1 MVYEGLKQEA
11 VDKLALRYGKNVLPQ
26 KESDSGFLIFLRQF
40 KSPLIYILL
49 IAAIISI
56 YAKEFFDVYLI
67 LAVVAVDVSMGFYQE
82 FRAHK
87 TFVALK
93 NILQPTIIAIRNN
106 QKTLINVQDLVPED
120 IVVLGSGDK
129 IPADGELI
137 SGVNFLVNEAILTGE
152 QEAVE
157 KDKEKNKELFMGTVV
172 LSGSGIM
179 KVQKIGA
186 STAIGKIGKSLSSI
200 KQQETPIQKKL
211 SNFAKNLILII
222 IGIALIIFIVGYF
235 LQGRDPWEMLRTS
248 IVLAVAATPEGLPIA
263 VTMVMA
269 LGMSRILRK
278 KGLVK
283 RLISIETL
291 GATTIICTDKTG
303 TLTEGKMQV
312 VKTDFVKEKYALMA
326 TVLDNDQR
334 TNLEIALLNYAKKQN
349 LPTKNLLDSFERIY
363 QEPFNSV
370 TKYSLSVNQVDNK
383 NMAFMMGA
391 PDIIINFCKLSPGQK
406 QKILQQVAFWADEGL
421 RVLGVAIN
429 KEIKDDFKNKKNY
442 EFLGLIG
449 IQDPLRSSV
458 KNAIAEAQHAGVKT
472 KIVTGDYLGTAISVA
487 KELNLRVD
495 AKNVMEGY
503 ALEKISNQDLA
514 KIINDIDVF
523 ARVTPQ
529 QKLKIVEV
537 LQAQNEIV
545 AMTGDG
551 VNDSPAL
558 KKADIGVVVGS
569 DASEVAKETG
579 DLILLDGNFKTIL
592 NAIEEGRLVFANL
605 KKVIGYIL
613 SNSFA
618 EIILIF
624 SAMILDLPSPLTVVQ
639 ILWTYLICDGP
650 PDVLLSFEP
659 KESYLMK
666 TSPKVFQ
673 KEQFLDSYAKTLI
686 VIISSIAGLSALVFF
701 YYYYKTT
708 NDINLART
716 VAFAT
721 IGAISLIYIF
731 SFKSLKKS
739 LFKTENFFA
748 NKYLIYGVIYGWV
761 LLLSAIYLPILNKLL
776 NTVPLK
782 ITYWIPVLS
791 VGILVITIVEL
802 TKLFRNH
809 KENGNMK
816 TK

>member
-1 MVYEGLKQEA
+1 MYNGLGQEKA
-11 VDKLALRYGKNVLPQ
+11 TELSTQYGKNILPQ
-26 KESDSGFLIFLRQF
+26 KETDSGFLIFLRQF
-40 KSPLIYILL
+40 RSPLIYILL
-49 IAAIISI
+49 IAAAISF
-56 YAKEFFDVYLI
+56 YARELFDVYLI
-67 LAVVAVDVSMGFYQE
+67 MAVVAVDVAMGFYQE
-82 FRAHK
+82 FKAHK

-93 NILQPTIIAIRNN
+93 NILQPTVIVVRDNE
-106 QKTLINVQDLVPED
+106 KKLINIADLVPGD
-120 IVVLGSGDK
+120 IVILGSGDK

-157 KDKEKNKELFMGTVV
+157 KDKSKNKKLFMGTVV
-172 LSGSGIM
+172 LSGSGVM
-179 KVQKIGA
+179 KVIKIGA
-186 STAIGKIGKSLSSI
+186 QTAIGKIGKSLSSI
-200 KQQETPIQKKL
+200 KQEETPIQKKL
-211 SNFAKNLILII
+211 SNFARNLILII

-235 LQGRDPWEMLRTS
+235 FQGRDPWEMLRIS

-269 LGMSRILRK
+269 IGMSRILRK

-312 VKTDFVKEKYALMA
+312 VKTDFINNQDAFMA
-326 TVLDNDQR
+326 MVLDNDER
-334 TNLEIALLNYAKKQN
+334 TNLEVALLNYTKKQ
-349 LPTKNLLDSFERIY
+349 DSDCQKWIRNYERIY
-363 QEPFNSV
+363 QEPFNSA
-370 TKYSLSVNQVDNK
+370 TKYSISVNIIDNT
-383 NMAFMMGA
+383 NIAFMMGA
-391 PDIIINFCKLSPGQK
+391 PDIIINFCKANSADKAQLASK
-406 QKILQQVAFWADEGL
+406 VSDWANQGL
-421 RVLGVAIN
+421 RVLGIAIN
-429 KEIKDDFKNKKNY
+429 KNIQNNFEKKADY
-442 EFLGLIG
+442 QFLGLVG
-449 IQDPLRSSV
+449 IQDPLRSTV
-458 KNAIAEAQHAGVKT
+458 KNAILEAQNAGVKT
-472 KIVTGDYLGTAISVA
+472 KIVTGDYLGTAVSIA
-487 KELNLRVD
+487 KELNLRTEQN
-495 AKNVMEGY
+495 NVIEGCV
-503 ALEKISNQDLA
+503 LEKMSETELQ
-514 KIINDIDVF
+514 KRIIDIDVF

-537 LQAQNEIV
+537 LQKQNEIV

-558 KKADIGVVVGS
+558 KRADIGVVVGS

-579 DLILLDGNFKTIL
+579 DLILLDGNFKTIV

-605 KKVIGYIL
+605 KKVISYIL

-624 SAMILDLPSPLTVVQ
+624 GSMIIDLPAPLTVVQ

-673 KEQFLDSYAKTLI
+673 KEQFLDSYAKILI
-686 VIISSIAGLSALVFF
+686 VIISSIAGLSALTFF
-701 YYYYKTT
+701 WYYYKIT

-721 IGAISLIYIF
+721 IGAISLIYVF

-748 NKYLIYGVIYGWV
+748 NKYLIYGVIYGWI
-761 LLLSAIYLPILNKLL
+761 LLLSAIYLPVLNRLL

-791 VGILVITIVEL
+791 VGILVIIIVEL
-802 TKLFRNH
+802 TKLLRNH
-809 KENGNMK
+809 KEK
-816 TK
+816 I